1 MEAEVFLDTVVL
13 GTSEAG
19 PGREFKINADSIG
32 VHVGPYVQNAI
43 HKKCRLFE
51 QRSLIS
57 ESNSDFISVLSTKR
71 YYRCRL

>member
-1 MEAEVFLDTVVL
+1 MEAEVFLDTVVH
-13 GTSEAG
+13 GTSEVG

-57 ESNSDFISVLSTKR
+57 ESNLP
-71 YYRCRL
+71 Y